1 MKPEYKLV
9 AKAKYVQKLSAL
21 GGGIFRECYARRFAP
36 KQLEALIDAQLSPE
50 AIEAQMDAGMNYFL
64 VLLAEE
70 PVGFFAWQMQGGVL
84 YLAHLYLQPG
94 ARGHGI
100 GRDIVQSCERL
111 ARADGKTA
119 LTGAR
124 RAKAARDA
132 GLFQG
137 RRLPAP
143 APRDPDPR
151 ARPAVGV
158 LPAGKAPVTVP
169 ACLFRCRVLY

>member
-119 LTGAR
+119 LTAHVGQKQLETLAFFKGGGYR
-124 RAKAARDA
+124 PLRPET
-132 GLFQG
+132 LT
-137 RRLPAP
+137 PAP
-143 APRDPDPR
+143 
-151 ARPAVGV
+151 G
-158 LPAGKAPVTVP
+158 LPWE
-169 ACLFRCRVLY
+169 CFRLEKHL